1 MPVARQRRGHLT
13 LVTLAASILRMTDQ
27 DADAVDLASLQGI
40 WRQIRCEADGIVDP
54 VDELSGGVLTTIEGS
69 RFSVRMTEGEML
81 LAGSFVLDATTSPKS
96 ITWVDSMGPD
106 AGKHLPAIYV
116 LEGDDFT
123 FIAAYEGAA
132 RPTEFRSVSGLTMRT
147 FVRMS
152 RA

>member
-1 MPVARQRRGHLT
+1 
-13 LVTLAASILRMTDQ
+13 MTDQ
-27 DADAVDLASLQGI
+27 DASALDLASLQGT

-54 VDELSGGVLTTIEGS
+54 VDELSAGVFTIIEGAQ
-69 RFSVRMTEGEML
+69 FSVRTMEGELL

-132 RPTEFRSVSGLTMRT
+132 RPTEFRSVNGLTMRT
-147 FVRMS
+147 FVRS
-152 RA
+152 SHG